1 MWQSHRN
8 KWFYYT
14 KSQRR
19 GLVFLFLILF
29 LIQGI
34 VFYIT
39 IFYKSSNTVINM
51 IDPNQL
57 SLYHSKIDSIRTQEN
72 KKRDTIYSFNPNFIT
87 DYKGFSLGMSIEEI
101 DRLHKFREANNFVNS
116 IQEFQQVTLVSDHWI
131 DKYSP
136 YFKFPKW
143 VKNNK
148 STSSNISSK
157 TIIQQEKI
165 IVKCINSANEEDLQ
179 KVRGIGPKYAERI
192 IKERDKLGGYLAI
205 EQVRFIYGLSEETFN
220 EFVKYFIVEIKPVID
235 LLNINESNINE
246 IKELPY
252 LNYYIAR
259 EIVKYR
265 SMNGDIVNKEQFR
278 QIEKFPLDKI
288 DIISLYL
295 KFTN

>member
-1 MWQSHRN
+1 
-8 KWFYYT
+8 
-14 KSQRR
+14 
-19 GLVFLFLILF
+19 
-29 LIQGI
+29 
-34 VFYIT
+34 
-39 IFYKSSNTVINM
+39 
-51 IDPNQL
+51 
-57 SLYHSKIDSIRTQEN
+57 
-72 KKRDTIYSFNPNFIT
+72 
-87 DYKGFSLGMSIEEI
+87 MSIEEI
-101 DRLHKFREANNFVNS
+101 DRLHKFRETNNYVNS
-116 IQEFQQVTLVSDHWI
+116 SLEFQQVTQVSNQWL

-143 VKNNK
+143 VNNNK
-148 STSSNISSK
+148 PTSSYISSK
-157 TIIQQEKI
+157 AVIQQEEI
-165 IVKCINSANEEDLQ
+165 VVKCINSANEEDLR
-179 KVRGIGPKYAERI
+179 KVRGIGATYAERI
-192 IKERDKLGGYLAI
+192 IKEREKLGGYLAI
-205 EQVRFIYGLSEETFN
+205 EQVKFIYGLPEETFN
-220 EFVKYFIVEIKPVID
+220 EFVKYFIVEIKPVIV